1 MNSHSL
7 IHREKQ
13 ILHIFSTLKSKKNI
27 SKYLIYVGKKINY
40 SPFFL
45 NKKNLLSGCQ
55 TKIWLFFFSQNKY
68 LFILSYSDSLLI
80 RALTFFLTKIY
91 SNNLP
96 LNIINYSS
104 VLLKQKILKSFF
116 SNQKNNALQIIINR
130 IRYKAV
136 KYLI

>member
-1 MNSHSL
+1 MNSL
-7 IHREKQ
+7 IHREKK
-13 ILHIFSTLKSKKNI
+13 ILHIFSTLKSKNNLY
-27 SKYLIYVGKKINY
+27 KYLIYVGNKINY

-45 NKKNLLSGCQ
+45 NKNNLLSGCQ
-55 TKIWLFFFSQNKY
+55 TKIWLFFFYNKKY
-68 LFILSYSDSLLI
+68 LFILSYSDSILI

-96 LNIINYSS
+96 INIINYRSF
-104 VLLKQKILKSFF
+104 LFQNKILKYFF
-116 SNQKNNALQIIINR
+116 SNKRNNALQIIINR

>member
-7 IHREKQ
+7 IHREKK

-27 SKYLIYVGKKINY
+27 YKYLIYVGKKINY

-45 NKKNLLSGCQ
+45 NKNNLLSGCQ
-55 TKIWLFFFSQNKY
+55 TKIWLLFFYKTKY
-68 LFILSYSDSLLI
+68 LFILSYSDSIII

-96 LNIINYSS
+96 INIINYRSF
-104 VLLKQKILKSFF
+104 LLKNKILKYFL
-116 SNQKNNALQIIINR
+116 SNQRNNALKIIINR

>member
-1 MNSHSL
+1 MNSL

-13 ILHIFSTLKSKKNI
+13 ILNIFSTLKSKNNI
-27 SKYLIYVGKKINY
+27 YKYLIYVGKKINY

-45 NKKNLLSGCQ
+45 NKNNLLSGCQ
-55 TKIWLFFFSQNKY
+55 TKIWLFFFYKNKY
-68 LFILSYSDSLLI
+68 IFILSYSDSIII

-96 LNIINYSS
+96 INIINYRSF
-104 VLLKQKILKSFF
+104 LFKKKILKYFV
-116 SNQKNNALQIIINR
+116 SNNRNNALKIIINR
-130 IRYKAV
+130 IRYQAV

>member
-1 MNSHSL
+1 MNSL
-7 IHREKQ
+7 IHREKK

-55 TKIWLFFFSQNKY
+55 TKIWLFFFSKQKY
-68 LFILSYSDSLLI
+68 LFILSYSDSLII

-96 LNIINYSS
+96 INIINYSS
-104 VLLKQKILKSFF
+104 FLFKNKSFKYFF
-116 SNQKNNALQIIINR
+116 SNNKNNALQIIINR